1 MRLIR
6 FVAPL
11 LTLSSVW
18 CPPPLFA
25 ANPNESGSE
34 PVEQWREPTR
44 VVLELRGGASGKASK
59 WVADFGE
66 QGDFDLLIG
75 EDAAPDVEKG
85 RILLISGQ
93 AMVVQG
99 IDLEPGYEIDAIDMP
114 AFHFQL
120 LYGILEN
127 LFPDGPGNVTGE
139 HPVERAESDDPIVVG
154 TASATGEFGAPWF
167 VKGTVS
173 RGEDRGVH
181 YDLAFT
187 FTVDP
192 VEAMTFTLRFSGTWT
207 GGNTPSTICDDLD
220 ITGWSVYTIGPYEVE
235 MENGNTTQYLARPT
249 GETYRTVG
257 ELRRSIEKA
266 ENEAESE

>member
-1 MRLIR
+1 MRLLR

-11 LTLSSVW
+11 LLLQFGY
-18 CPPPLFA
+18 PLCSFA
-25 ANPNESGSE
+25 DDSREG
-34 PVEQWREPTR
+34 VERVLQWREPSR
-44 VVLELRGGASGKASK
+44 VVLELRGGASGNASK
-59 WVADFGE
+59 WAADFGE

-75 EDAAPDVEKG
+75 EDAEPDLEKG

-93 AMVVQG
+93 AMIVQG

-127 LFPDGPGNVTGE
+127 LFPGGPGTVTE
-139 HPVERAESDDPIVVG
+139 EVPVEHAESDEPITVG

-173 RGEDRGVH
+173 RGVDQGVH
-181 YDLAFT
+181 YDLVFT

-192 VEAMTFTLRFSGTWT
+192 AEAMTFTLRLSGTWT
-207 GGNTPSTICDDLD
+207 GGNTPNTISDDFD

-257 ELRRSIEKA
+257 ELRRAIEKA